1 MNRRSEADE
10 VGDEHGKRDCRLLQN
25 SNELSLSVLASFQF
39 GIQVKK
45 TYNQQEWEGH
55 QRHDIEVV

>member
-1 MNRRSEADE
+1 MNPRSEADE

-25 SNELSLSVLASFQF
+25 SNELSLPVLVSFQF

-45 TYNQQEWEGH
+45 GYNR